1 MCVPTGHAL
10 TRTEQ
15 SVHIYLSAASP
26 SNLWVVCL
34 SNESLES
41 NEVLNKLS
49 LHAERL
55 KIQDTASLLEEQA
68 RTTARARGKRTTW
81 LLLWDIIFEIDRCH
95 QELSDDIIGG
105 WGPRYLISLKKT
117 KRVKIFTV
125 KLVLVWECKDGL

>member
-1 MCVPTGHAL
+1 M
-10 TRTEQ
+10 
-15 SVHIYLSAASP
+15 
-26 SNLWVVCL
+26 
-34 SNESLES
+34 
-41 NEVLNKLS
+41 LNKLS

-105 WGPRYLISLKKT
+105 WGPRYFLEENEREGQNIH
-117 KRVKIFTV
+117 
-125 KLVLVWECKDGL
+125 G